1 MRIVSFRGER
11 LVRAFYAWE
20 ATGSELIAGTI
31 SFPEITTTITTKGGG
46 SMNRRFFDAQ
56 DIFINRDKLY
66 SLIDRPEPSRD
77 EIDIILNKALKLK
90 GLGLQDVAA
99 LLRIESPENMNRLF
113 DAAGYIKR
121 EIYGNRMVLFAPLYT
136 GNRCSNNCTYCAF
149 RKDNKEIKRV
159 VLNMDQ
165 IRAEVESLLK
175 EGHKRLL
182 MLCGESRSNALDYF
196 LEAIHTAYDARW
208 NGHNIRRINVE
219 LAPMEVDGFRK
230 LKQAMIGTYVCFQE
244 TYDPVLYAVHH
255 PTGPKA
261 SYEYRLTVMDRAMAG
276 GIDDV
281 GIGALFGLGDYR
293 FEVLAM
299 MEHAAH
305 LEKKFGCGPHTV
317 SVPRIEPA
325 DNVALTTDIPNPV
338 SDDDFRKI
346 VAVIRIALPYTG
358 IILSTRESENLRTE
372 LFSYGISQIS
382 AGSRTNPG
390 GYAAGGETTA
400 QFSLG
405 DHRSL
410 EEVVSALIDQKFIP
424 SFCTGCYRK
433 GRVGHD
439 FMDMAKPGLIK
450 EYCQPNAVFTFMEYL
465 QDFASEETR
474 LKGLA
479 LIDEVVK
486 GTEKPAL
493 RERMLKNIESIE
505 QGKRDLY
512 F

>member
-1 MRIVSFRGER
+1 
-11 LVRAFYAWE
+11 
-20 ATGSELIAGTI
+20 
-31 SFPEITTTITTKGGG
+31 
-46 SMNRRFFDAQ
+46 MNRRFYAAQ

-66 SLIDRPEPSRD
+66 SLIDRPEPTPAGID
-77 EIDIILNKALKLK
+77 EILNKALKLK
-90 GLGLQDVAA
+90 GLGLEDVAS
-99 LLRIESPENMNRLF
+99 LLRIETPAGINKLLK
-113 DAAGYIKR
+113 AAGHVKQ

-136 GNRCSNNCTYCAF
+136 GNRCSNNCSYCAF
-149 RKDNKEIKRV
+149 RKDNREIKRV
-159 VLNMDQ
+159 VLSMDQ

-182 MLCGESRSNALDYF
+182 MLCGESRNNPLDYF
-196 LEAIHTAYDARW
+196 IDAINTAYEARW

-219 LAPMEVDGFRK
+219 IAPMEVDAFKR
-230 LKQAMIGTYVCFQE
+230 LKDAKIGTYVCFQE
-244 TYDPVLYAVHH
+244 TYDPVLYTEHH
-255 PTGPKA
+255 TTGPKA
-261 SYEYRLTVMDRAMAG
+261 SYEYRLNVMDRAMAA

-293 FEVLAM
+293 FEVLGM

-305 LEKKFGCGPHTV
+305 LERKFGCGPHTV

-325 DNVALTTDIPNPV
+325 DNVPLTTNIPHPV

-346 VAVIRIALPYTG
+346 VAIIRIALPYTG
-358 IILSTRESENLRTE
+358 IILSTRETEALRTE

-390 GYAAGGETTA
+390 GYAAEGESTG

-410 EEVVSALIDQKFIP
+410 EEVISALIDQKFIP

-450 EYCQPNAVFTFMEYL
+450 HYCQPNAAFTFMEYL
-465 QDFASEETR
+465 LDFASDATKE
-474 LKGLA
+474 KGRA
-479 LIDEVVK
+479 LIEEVTK
-486 GTEKPAL
+486 GMDKPAV
-493 RERMLKNIESIE
+493 REKMQKTLTDIE

>member
-1 MRIVSFRGER
+1 
-11 LVRAFYAWE
+11 
-20 ATGSELIAGTI
+20 
-31 SFPEITTTITTKGGG
+31 
-46 SMNRRFFDAQ
+46 MNRRFYAAQ

-66 SLIDRPEPSRD
+66 SLIDRPEPSES
-77 EIDIILNKALKLK
+77 EIDGILNKALKLK
-90 GLGLQDVAA
+90 GLGLDEVAS
-99 LLRIESPENMNRLF
+99 LLRIGTPEGIQKILE
-113 DAAGYIKR
+113 AAGHVKR

-159 VLNMDQ
+159 VLSMDQ
-165 IRAEVESLLK
+165 IRAEVESLLR

-182 MLCGESRSNALDYF
+182 MLCGESRNNPLDYF
-196 LEAIHTAYDARW
+196 LEAIHTAYEARW

-219 LAPMEVDGFRK
+219 IAPMEVDAFRR
-230 LKQAMIGTYVCFQE
+230 LKEAKIGTYACFQE
-244 TYDPVLYAVHH
+244 TYDPVLYAEYHK
-255 PTGPKA
+255 TGPKA
-261 SYEYRLTVMDRAMAG
+261 SYEYRLNVMDRAMEA

-281 GIGALFGLGDYR
+281 GIGALFGLADYR
-293 FEVLAM
+293 FEVLGV

-305 LEKKFGCGPHTV
+305 LERKFGCGPHTV

-325 DNVALTTDIPNPV
+325 DNVPLTTHIPYPV

-346 VAVIRIALPYTG
+346 VAIIRIAMPYTG
-358 IILSTRESENLRTE
+358 IILSTRETDKLRTE

-390 GYAAGGETTA
+390 GYTA
-400 QFSLG
+400 EGQSTGQFSLG

-410 EEVVSALIDQKFIP
+410 EEVISSLIDQKHIP

-450 EYCQPNAVFTFMEYL
+450 EYCQPNALFTFMEYL
-465 QDFASEETR
+465 LDFASEETR
-474 LKGLA
+474 EKGRA
-479 LIDEVVK
+479 LIDEVMN
-486 GTEKPAL
+486 TTAKPAI
-493 RERMLKNIESIE
+493 REKMLKNIASIE

>member
-1 MRIVSFRGER
+1 
-11 LVRAFYAWE
+11 
-20 ATGSELIAGTI
+20 
-31 SFPEITTTITTKGGG
+31 
-46 SMNRRFFDAQ
+46 MNRRFFEAR
-56 DIFINRDKLY
+56 DIFINRDKLF
-66 SLIDRPEPSRD
+66 SLIDRPEPSD
-77 EIDIILNKALKLK
+77 IEIDGILNKALKLK
-90 GLGLQDVAA
+90 GLGLEDVAT
-99 LLRIESPENMNRLF
+99 LLRIESPEGIQKLLK
-113 DAAGYIKR
+113 AAGHVKK

-159 VLNMDQ
+159 VLTMDQ

-182 MLCGESRSNALDYF
+182 MLCGESRNNPLEYF
-196 LEAIHTAYDARW
+196 LEAIRTAYDATW

-219 LAPMEVDGFRK
+219 IAPMEVEGFRK
-230 LKQAMIGTYVCFQE
+230 LRDAKIGTYVCFQE
-244 TYDPVLYAVHH
+244 TYDPVLYVQHH
-255 PTGPKA
+255 TTGPKA
-261 SYEYRLTVMDRAMAG
+261 SYEYRLNVMDRAMEA

-293 FEVLAM
+293 FEVLGM

-305 LEKKFGCGPHTV
+305 LERKFGCGPHTV

-325 DNVALTTDIPNPV
+325 DNVPLTTNIPNPV
-338 SDDDFRKI
+338 TDDQFRKI
-346 VAVIRIALPYTG
+346 VAIIRIALPYTG
-358 IILSTRESENLRTE
+358 IILSTRETEELRTE

-390 GYAAGGETTA
+390 GYAAEGESTG

-410 EEVVSALIDQKFIP
+410 EEVISALIDQKHIP

-433 GRVGHD
+433 GRVGND

-450 EYCQPNAVFTFMEYL
+450 HYCQPNAAFTFKEYL
-465 QDFASEETR
+465 LDFASDETR
-474 LKGLA
+474 KKGMA
-479 LIDEVVK
+479 LIDEV
-486 GTEKPAL
+486 TESMDKPAV
-493 RERMLKNIESIE
+493 REKMKKALAEIDH
-505 QGKRDLY
+505 GKRDLY

>member
-1 MRIVSFRGER
+1 
-11 LVRAFYAWE
+11 
-20 ATGSELIAGTI
+20 
-31 SFPEITTTITTKGGG
+31 
-46 SMNRRFFDAQ
+46 MNRRLFEAK
-56 DIFINRDKLY
+56 DIFIKRDKLY
-66 SLIDRPEPSRD
+66 SLIDRREPDGSEVD
-77 EIDIILNKALKLK
+77 EILDRALKLK
-90 GLGLQDVAA
+90 GLGLEDVAA
-99 LLRIESPENMNRLF
+99 LLRIETPENRNKLF
-113 DAAGYIKR
+113 SVANFIKR

-159 VLNMDQ
+159 VLSMDQ
-165 IRAEVESLLK
+165 IRTEVESLLK

-182 MLCGESRSNALDYF
+182 MLCGESRANSLDYF
-196 LEAIHTAYDARW
+196 IEAIKTAYDARW

-219 LAPMEVDGFRK
+219 IAPMEVDQFRR
-230 LKQAMIGTYVCFQE
+230 LKDAKIGTYVTFQE
-244 TYDPVLYAVHH
+244 TYDPVIYAEHH
-255 PTGPKA
+255 PSGPKA
-261 SYEYRLTVMDRAMAG
+261 SYEYRLTAMDRAMAA

-281 GIGALFGLGDYR
+281 GIGALFGLADYR

-305 LEKKFGCGPHTV
+305 LEGRFGCGPHTV

-325 DNVALTTDIPNPV
+325 DGVPLTTDIPHPV

-346 VAVIRIALPYTG
+346 VSIIRIALPYTG
-358 IILSTRESENLRTE
+358 IILSTRETEELRTE
-372 LFSYGISQIS
+372 LFNYGISQIS

-390 GYAAGGETTA
+390 GYSEGEETGG

-410 EEVVSALIDQKFIP
+410 EEVITALIDQKHIP

-450 EYCQPNAVFTFMEYL
+450 EYCQPNAAFTFMEYL
-465 QDFASEETR
+465 LDFASPETR
-474 LKGLA
+474 RKGIA
-479 LIDEVVK
+479 LIEEVTQ
-486 GTEKPAL
+486 GTGKAAV
-493 RERMLKNIESIE
+493 RERMKKILSKIE
-505 QGKRDLY
+505 QGERDLY